1 MARNECF
8 WASSQFLSSQSL
20 FDHLVG
26 LGHCMLLVVSSHSGF
41 MFLPV
46 HHCCGR
52 SRLGGHA
59 GQFCAITALARH
71 LFCGNALQGKGF
83 ASAES
88 ATCSTFMFAP
98 FFFCF
103 AHSWRY
109 LLLLHRCRS
118 QEMNACLSC
127 TSCDLSTLAS
137 VFEGDVFYL
146 WFCRLL
152 YRIL

>member
-1 MARNECF
+1 MCLTLLLGSDIGCSDVFCVCCSLARLVNWMARNECF
-8 WASSQFLSSQSL
+8 WASSQLLFSQSL
-20 FDHLVG
+20 FDPLVG

-103 AHSWRY
+103 AHS
-109 LLLLHRCRS
+109 
-118 QEMNACLSC
+118 
-127 TSCDLSTLAS
+127 
-137 VFEGDVFYL
+137 
-146 WFCRLL
+146 
-152 YRIL
+152 